1 MDNVN
6 RDPSNRDTKAEEMP
20 RVAVY
25 EDNADIENARS
36 SRDNE
41 HHRDTRN
48 LTTDTTTTSDTTSH
62 SDTRS
67 HEANAKDNCSP
78 DEIEHSIEQ
87 TQERIAESIDELA
100 KRLNPSYIKDQAVQS
115 VSDSLNLGGLQ
126 HLFKDVKGSLSEGAK
141 TSGVKLLEGVKHN
154 PASSALIGLG
164 VGALAVGGIIAARS
178 DSSAYPQSYDKP
190 KTYYEPKTKK
200 TKNHTYDER
209 LRGMMETIE
218 NKPNDNYESGNT
230 SKLDEKFQEAKSMVS
245 ENVHHAKEVTLQGAQ
260 RAKEGVSHFIE
271 AQPLAVGAIALLAG
285 AAVGLLLPRTGYEDK
300 MMGERSDELLSQAK
314 GKANEV
320 VGAAKSTVSDVL
332 QTAKETV
339 GEVVQTAKDTAK
351 ETAKAATS

>member
-6 RDPSNRDTKAEEMP
+6 RDVNRDPINRDTAKQEEIP
-20 RVAVY
+20 RVAIY
-25 EDNADIENARS
+25 EDEVETRA
-36 SRDNE
+36 NE
-41 HHRDTRN
+41 PHEA
-48 LTTDTTTTSDTTSH
+48 TTSS
-62 SDTRS
+62 SDTKTDLT
-67 HEANAKDNCSP
+67 AKHSP

-100 KRLNPSYIKDQAVQS
+100 KRLNPSHIKDQAVQS
-115 VSDSLNLGGLQ
+115 LNDSLNLGGLQ

-141 TSGVKLLEGVKHN
+141 TSGMKLLEGVKHN
-154 PASSALIGLG
+154 PTSSALIGLG
-164 VGALAVGGIIAARS
+164 VGAMAIGGIIAART
-178 DSSAYPQSYDKP
+178 DSSSYPSYYKP
-190 KTYYEPKTKK
+190 KSYNKPKAVKTK
-200 TKNHTYDER
+200 THTYDER

-218 NKPNDNYESGNT
+218 NKPNDYESDNT
-230 SKLDEKFQEAKSMVS
+230 SKLGEKFQEAKSVVN
-245 ENVHHAKEVTLQGAQ
+245 ENVHHAKEVAAQGAQ
-260 RAKEGVSHFIE
+260 RAKEGVSHFLE

-285 AAVGLLLPRTGYEDK
+285 AAVGLLLPKTSYENK
-300 MMGERSDELLSQAK
+300 MMGEKSDELISRAK

-320 VGAAKSTVSDVL
+320 VDVAKSTVSDVL